1 MCASQAP
8 LFGRNHKGFLSP
20 ALAPNSALQGS
31 KFRSNLVATS
41 ELERDASDQILEAS
55 PPILSFHHHSQKM
68 TTIPFLPKDQLNG
81 DLDAPDTERTCLPGN
96 PRIRLDDPLQLN
108 SFINKDFGLGDLERL
123 APHLWLM
130 SKHDGGNIS
139 PLHRQFVKG
148 RRIVMTEDIRLHL
161 VWYYDRIFI
170 KPLSQY
176 ITSHA
181 FWSEY
186 LVSSQLSPSRAL
198 NKKDEIHKTALGYL
212 RTYSYLITHESDFY
226 IAQEQHL
233 IPKGVTWTQLSNFMM
248 RFGSITDDDVAR
260 RFHYGELRLTRLNF
274 YSRLILHKRN
284 FQRVHSQ
291 YGSYFAAFYGP
302 LLFTFATLSLLL
314 NAMQVEMA
322 VEQVNLRSQWL
333 GFWDVCRGFSVTCLV
348 LVIMLSLWL
357 AVLFLYK
364 FVMEWVYAL
373 SQQRMRKASNLTA

>member
-1 MCASQAP
+1 
-8 LFGRNHKGFLSP
+8 
-20 ALAPNSALQGS
+20 
-31 KFRSNLVATS
+31 
-41 ELERDASDQILEAS
+41 
-55 PPILSFHHHSQKM
+55 LSFHHHSQKM
-68 TTIPFLPKDQLNG
+68 STIPFQPKYQLNG
-81 DLDAPDTERTCLPGN
+81 NLDVPDTERTCLPGN
-96 PRIRLDDPLQLN
+96 PRIRLDDPFQLN

-123 APHLWLM
+123 APHLWLL

-148 RRIVMTEDIRLHL
+148 RRIVTTEDIRLHL

-170 KPLSQY
+170 KPLPQY

-186 LVSSQLSPSRAL
+186 LISSPLNPSKAL
-198 NKKDEIHKTALGYL
+198 NQKDEIRKTLLGFL

-233 IPKGVTWTQLSNFMM
+233 IPKDVTWTQLSNFMM
-248 RFGSITDDDVAR
+248 RFESIIDDDVAR

-291 YGSYFAAFYGP
+291 YGSYFASYYGP

-322 VEQVNLRSQWL
+322 VEQVNLRNRWF
-333 GFWDVCRGFSVTCLV
+333 GFWDACRGFSITCLV
-348 LVIMLSLWL
+348 LTILLSLWL

-373 SQQRMRKASNLTA
+373 SQQRMRRASNLSA

>member
-1 MCASQAP
+1 MS
-8 LFGRNHKGFLSP
+8 
-20 ALAPNSALQGS
+20 
-31 KFRSNLVATS
+31 
-41 ELERDASDQILEAS
+41 
-55 PPILSFHHHSQKM
+55 
-68 TTIPFLPKDQLNG
+68 TIPFQPKYQLNG
-81 DLDAPDTERTCLPGN
+81 DLDVPDTERTCLPGN

-108 SFINKDFGLGDLERL
+108 SFINKDFDLGDLEKL
-123 APHLWLM
+123 APHLWLL

-148 RRIVMTEDIRLHL
+148 RRIVTTEDIRLHL

-170 KPLSQY
+170 KPLPQY

-186 LVSSQLSPSRAL
+186 LIYSQSHLNRSKAL
-198 NKKDEIHKTALGYL
+198 NQKDEIRKTVLGYL

-233 IPKGVTWTQLSNFMM
+233 IPKDVTWTQLSNFMM
-248 RFGSITDDDVAR
+248 RFESIVDDDVAR

-274 YSRLILHKRN
+274 YTRLILHKRN

-291 YGSYFAAFYGP
+291 YGSYFATYYGP
-302 LLFTFATLSLLL
+302 LLFIFATLSLLL
-314 NAMQVEMA
+314 SAMQVEMA
-322 VEQVNLRSQWL
+322 VDQVNLRNQWF
-333 GFWDVCRGFSVTCLV
+333 GFWDVCRGFSIMCLA
-348 LVIMLSLWL
+348 LTIMLSLWL

>member
-1 MCASQAP
+1 MS
-8 LFGRNHKGFLSP
+8 
-20 ALAPNSALQGS
+20 
-31 KFRSNLVATS
+31 
-41 ELERDASDQILEAS
+41 
-55 PPILSFHHHSQKM
+55 
-68 TTIPFLPKDQLNG
+68 TIPFQPKYQLNG
-81 DLDAPDTERTCLPGN
+81 DLDVPDSEQTGLPGN
-96 PRIRLDDPLQLN
+96 PRIRLDDPPQLN
-108 SFINKDFGLGDLERL
+108 SFINKDFGLGDLEKL
-123 APHLWLM
+123 APHLWFL

-148 RRIVMTEDIRLHL
+148 RRIVTTEDIRLHL

-170 KPLSQY
+170 KPLPQY

-186 LVSSQLSPSRAL
+186 LVSSPLTPSRAL
-198 NKKDEIHKTALGYL
+198 NQKDEIRKTVLGYL

-233 IPKGVTWTQLSNFMM
+233 IPKDVTWTQLSNFMM
-248 RFGSITDDDVAR
+248 RFGNIIDDDVAR

-274 YSRLILHKRN
+274 YSRLILHKRH

-291 YGSYFAAFYGP
+291 YGSYFATFYGP

-322 VEQVNLRSQWL
+322 VEQVNLRNQWF
-333 GFWDVCRGFSVTCLV
+333 GFWDACRGFSITCLV
-348 LVIMLSLWL
+348 LTIMLSLWL

-373 SQQRMRKASNLTA
+373 SQQRMRKASNLTV